1 MPKINEILLILE
13 VFQYATSLDLN
24 MGYYHIQPSENAS
37 KLCMIIT
44 LWRKYHYKRLPI
56 GIANYPKFC
65 QHKTD
70 DLFNGFEFI
79 RVYIYGILFLIK
91 GDWKYNVH
99 NL

>member
-56 GIANYPKFC
+56 GIANYPKFSNIR
-65 QHKTD
+65 QMIYLM
-70 DLFNGFEFI
+70 DLNLSVCTYMEFC
-79 RVYIYGILFLIK
+79 F
-91 GDWKYNVH
+91 
-99 NL
+99 